1 MENQVIIRNQASK
14 TYPDIVVQFLFVLP
28 MLLCY
33 CCSIFDF
40 GFLIAALIIQLGV
53 GGVQLLSGL
62 FFALVRKSQWH
73 TVYFVSALLY
83 LLFLGVLLS
92 SVGRAANDT
101 TFFVCVGIFNCLIP
115 VGIAI
120 WYLYR
125 SWDYHKNYV
134 HPLKKTSYGEEDL
147 LDDIF
152 QVEN

>member
-1 MENQVIIRNQASK
+1 MKNQASRI
-14 TYPDIVVQFLFVLP
+14 YADVVIQSLVVFP

-33 CCSIFDF
+33 FCSVFNL

-92 SVGRAANDT
+92 SVGSGANDT

-134 HPLKKTSYGEEDL
+134 APLAKPKYGQEDL